1 MDSDRAS
8 HGSVDDNAHLDG
20 GSAISPPEHAPPQ
33 AACSPLRLR
42 RKWGKDTKLRLVLDI
57 PAPTTSSQSERRGES
72 VHRDAVSIHPA
83 EMSRQPEKDGL
94 SQMLGETSTVK
105 DLCVKYGEGDQAG
118 VREVIRLCS
127 RLPELEELCFR
138 NVRGRMDY
146 SKYFQIADSTTEL
159 PTTLKRLH
167 VLGRGRQ
174 DPETVCRF
182 LIHRLARFGMATGL
196 QELSITTSDCAA
208 RVLLGYLRGLTPGP
222 PAGEIC
228 HWPALR
234 SLTLTSWEVGPRII
248 NVAANRA
255 LHHAGMV
262 ALDLPGLREL
272 RLVSYHPKRRKEID
286 GLFYY
291 IVKGEGRDTAVCFG
305 KSAQY
310 SRQL

>member
-8 HGSVDDNAHLDG
+8 HGSVDDNAHLDE
-20 GSAISPPEHAPPQ
+20 GSSISLSEQRPPQ

-42 RKWGKDTKLRLVLDI
+42 RKWDKDSKLRLVLDI
-57 PAPTTSSQSERRGES
+57 PAPTTSSHDERRGET
-72 VHRDAVSIHPA
+72 VHRDAVSIYPA

-94 SQMLGETSTVK
+94 SQILGETSTVK
-105 DLCVKYGEGDQAG
+105 NLCVKYGEGDEASI
-118 VREVIRLCS
+118 REVMSLCS
-127 RLPELEELCFR
+127 RLPELEELCFQ
-138 NVRGRMDY
+138 NVQSRMDY
-146 SKYFQIADSTTEL
+146 SKYSQIAKSAAEF
-159 PTTLKRLH
+159 PKTLKRLH
-167 VLGRGRQ
+167 VLGRGHQ
-174 DPETVCRF
+174 DPEGVCRF

-196 QELSITTSDCAA
+196 EELSITTSDSAA
-208 RVLLGYLRGLTPGP
+208 RVLVMYLRGLTPGP

-234 SLTLTSWEVGPRII
+234 SLTLTSWEVGPRITS
-248 NVAANRA
+248 VYANRA

-291 IVKGEGRDTAVCFG
+291 IVKGEGRDGAVCFG
-305 KSAQY
+305 KSTQY
-310 SRQL
+310 RPQL